1 MLRQFTRRDFLN
13 FAALAAAAPI
23 FEVKPLRGIDFI
35 LQNSPTSQKFLIE
48 TMSGGAA
55 LLDYNNDG
63 LLDIFLVNGGRI
75 TNSLHV

>member
-55 LLDYNNDG
+55 TATARAISRRG
-63 LLDIFLVNGGRI
+63 
-75 TNSLHV
+75 TLHGPSGCGAVST